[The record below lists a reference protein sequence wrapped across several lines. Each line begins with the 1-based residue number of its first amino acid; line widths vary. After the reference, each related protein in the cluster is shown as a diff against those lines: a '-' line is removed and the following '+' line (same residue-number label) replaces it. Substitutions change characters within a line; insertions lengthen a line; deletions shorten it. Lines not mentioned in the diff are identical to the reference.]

1 MSEVIYSDI
10 DLLIDEKYK
19 EIVINPKGERFY
31 FVECEQQSG
40 IFYDASVRFN
50 EEQGYYEIQGW
61 QSLYSEHNAMGF
73 SYEKLLCLHPSEL
86 IKIHSFLGLK
96 WYSVSGVM
104 KRKIQSVYKS
114 RHKEYRIYLR
124 TQILSRTIEEK

>member
-1 MSEVIYSDI
+1 MSEVVYSDI

-19 EIVINPKGERFY
+19 EITINPKGERFY

-40 IFYDASVRFN
+40 IFRGACVRFN
-50 EEQGYYEIQGW
+50 EEQGCYEIQGY
-61 QSLYSEHNAMGF
+61 QSFYSEHKAMGF

-86 IKIHSFLGLK
+86 IKKHSFLGLT

-104 KRKIQSVYKS
+104 KREIRSTYKS
-114 RHKEYRIYLR
+114 LHKEYRIHER
-124 TQILSRTIEEK
+124 TEILSRTIEEK